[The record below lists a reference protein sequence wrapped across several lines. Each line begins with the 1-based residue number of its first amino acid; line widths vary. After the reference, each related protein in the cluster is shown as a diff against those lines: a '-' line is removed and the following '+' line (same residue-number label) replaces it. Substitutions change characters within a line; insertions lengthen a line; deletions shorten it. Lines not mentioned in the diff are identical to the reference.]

1 MSSQFG
7 NLNRPCSLGGA
18 MLGGA
23 GRSLNRFGSMNAPTN
38 EGMIKAAKAV
48 TTSMIKSSSTGG
60 SPIRDNGG
68 YSRPDGMVR
77 GHGFQVVNPTR
88 KRAT

>member
-7 NLNRPCSLGGA
+7 NPNRPCSLGGA

-23 GRSLNRFGSMNAPTN
+23 GRSLNRSGSMNAPTN

-60 SPIRDNGG
+60 PPIRDSSG
-68 YSRPDGMVR
+68 YSRPATRVR
-77 GHGFQVVNPTR
+77 GHGFQAVNSTQE
-88 KRAT
+88 RAT